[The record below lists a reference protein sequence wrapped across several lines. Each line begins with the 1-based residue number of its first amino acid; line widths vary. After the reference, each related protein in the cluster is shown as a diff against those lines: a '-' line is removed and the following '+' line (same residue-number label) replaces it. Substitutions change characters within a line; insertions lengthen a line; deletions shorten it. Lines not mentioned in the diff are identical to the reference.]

1 MFQFRYFLS
10 TYAST
15 STTIYAHSFGA
26 SSVAQKLWRTCPP
39 ESIRRGADVIIIPLI
54 FCHASG
60 RCSITTFDAFDL
72 FETFRHPAS
81 LGAMQGRPRFTN
93 SYAGQAS
100 GRNLGFP
107 HARALAGA
115 SARQGVG
122 ETTPPWSR
130 LSFVEGGMP
139 VKTPEGI

>member
-15 STTIYAHSFGA
+15 STTTYAHSFCA
-26 SSVAQKLWRTCPP
+26 SSVVQKLWRTCPP
-39 ESIRRGADVIIIPLI
+39 GSIGRGADIIIIPLI

-60 RCSITTFDAFDL
+60 RCSITTFGTFRN
-72 FETFRHPAS
+72 FRHPAS

-100 GRNLGFP
+100 GRNLGFA

-122 ETTPPWSR
+122 ETTPSWSR
-130 LSFVEGGMP
+130 LSFIEGGLP
-139 VKTPEGI
+139 ANTPEGI